1 MISSQFYSSCYTT
14 FLTLRTSDRGG
25 GILDRN
31 LQPVARRLSWWDWAG
46 GRFLFSI
53 WCRFYSETTRNCAEQ
68 NGRAAEKCGESWMS
82 RSKLCEIKYCPWPSF
97 ILSPRH
103 YPFFRLPTLF
113 VHFIVSVSRARISSI
128 AYFCLSPSLCL
139 SVYRSVCLSLPL
151 RTLSPRLFRSCTCVT
166 RLLNDL
172 PRLSLTL
179 LITSFLLFLLLLL
192 FPLLF
197 LFLLL
202 LLPLLLIVIFA
213 TSTHN
218 LRLLY
223 PLLLSRFLRS

>member
-97 ILSPRH
+97 FLSPEALS
-103 YPFFRLPTLF
+103 FFPSADALCPLHCLRLSCSYFFDCILLSL
-113 VHFIVSVSRARISSI
+113 SVSLSI
-128 AYFCLSPSLCL
+128 GL
-139 SVYRSVCLSLPL
+139 SVCLSLFLCGPYHL
-151 RTLSPRLFRSCTCVT
+151 DCLDHALASPACSMTFHDS
-166 RLLNDL
+166 
-172 PRLSLTL
+172 
-179 LITSFLLFLLLLL
+179 
-192 FPLLF
+192 
-197 LFLLL
+197 
-202 LLPLLLIVIFA
+202 
-213 TSTHN
+213 H
-218 LRLLY
+218 
-223 PLLLSRFLRS
+223 